1 MPGIFGVA
9 PLDGRRP
16 ADPAELNATL
26 DVLAAAL
33 RHNSAESVDRHVDA
47 SRGLAIGRIGLAHH
61 HGAAWPSATPVGA
74 AFVSGHP
81 GGLAEGRAL
90 SGFYAAAIMDDDG
103 VTLQADRTGS
113 HRLFWGAWNGRV
125 HFAPEISA
133 LLSLPGAPRDIDFG
147 AFGTVLASRTLY
159 RDQTLFAGLKRLCG
173 GARLRIGA
181 GAAQV
186 EEYWRYV
193 PGMGRVRKDSMR
205 DLAMEMATLLRDSTA
220 RHYGDPASTI
230 LFLSGGKDSRALLA
244 AALYAKGITPEQIRT
259 VTWADSETHGASDL
273 AIARQLAKITGV
285 QHEFMVRDQSDFGGK
300 FERMNTLLGGGCL
313 MAIDHPSEHE
323 IMERLAAKGIQRS
336 IRGDQILTTHGS
348 VFSIEQAWRSYKICR
363 LRDASNAISL
373 LHPQHRSDIVCASE
387 QMFSDLNQRYQDMPF
402 DAAKDSIYFDVY
414 VQSYLGSSVCW
425 RQLYFDERSPILD
438 DTILDFVS
446 ETPDEFRLEKREF
459 DTVMNALWGDRP
471 VVPYATDHGLHYLPD
486 LIAPGG
492 AAEAYVV
499 GQIEDGDSGIWAY
512 LDQGEARR
520 LLAGLRAKPRRQS
533 LLKRVLRE
541 ARDTLR
547 RVDPQLTQN
556 LSTTIKRSTTPP
568 VGLLSSV
575 LILKHWHDH
584 FIAQRPLNR

>member
-26 DVLAAAL
+26 DALAAAL

-147 AFGTVLASRTLY
+147 AFGTVLASRLLY

-220 RHYGDPASTI
+220 RHYGDPASAV
-230 LFLSGGKDSRALLA
+230 LFLSGGRDCRALLA
-244 AALYAKGITPEQIRT
+244 AALDIKEMKPEQIRT
-259 VTWADSETHGASDL
+259 VTWADSEADGASDL
-273 AIARQLAKITGV
+273 AIARQLAKVTGV
-285 QHEFMVRDQSDFGGK
+285 QHDFMLRDQSDFGGK

-323 IMERLAAKGIQRS
+323 IMERLAAKGIKRS
-336 IRGDQILTTHGS
+336 IRGDQIITSKNS
-348 VFSIEQAWRSYKICR
+348 VFSIEQAWRLYNVRR
-363 LRDASNAISL
+363 LRDTSNAVDLINIKCRNSIVEA
-373 LHPQHRSDIVCASE
+373 SDQV
-387 QMFSDLNQRYQDMPF
+387 FTDLYQRYSELPF
-402 DAAKDSIYFDVY
+402 NTVKDALYFDLRL
-414 VQSYLGSSVCW
+414 QSYLGASAYW
-425 RQLYFDERSPILD
+425 RQLKFDERNPILD
-438 DTILDFVS
+438 DEVIEFVS
-446 ETPDEFRLEKREF
+446 ETPEEFRIEKREF

-486 LIAPGG
+486 LIASGG
-492 AAEAYVV
+492 AAEAYIV

-520 LLAGLRAKPRRQS
+520 LLAGLREKPRRQS

-547 RVDPQLTQN
+547 RVDPHLT
-556 LSTTIKRSTTPP
+556 
-568 VGLLSSV
+568 
-575 LILKHWHDH
+575 
-584 FIAQRPLNR
+584 